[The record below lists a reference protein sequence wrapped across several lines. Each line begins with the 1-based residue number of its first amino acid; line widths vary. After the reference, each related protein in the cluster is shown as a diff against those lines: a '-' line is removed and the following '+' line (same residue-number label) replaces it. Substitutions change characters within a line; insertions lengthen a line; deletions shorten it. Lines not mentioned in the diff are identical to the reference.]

1 MKKRTAFLLAL
12 ALIGT
17 SIAPLS
23 QTGLLNITSIEASA
37 ASTYGD
43 FEYTVSNNEVTIT
56 GYKGKGG
63 EVQIPDYIN
72 NKKVTTIATDAFRYN
87 TKITSF
93 KFGYYVTTVKDWAF
107 YNCSNL
113 KTITLNQNLS
123 TDLSGGYLFN
133 GCDSLDQ
140 INMPYDMKDPS
151 FVFHFKYLAC
161 FPKFVRQETDKKVER
176 VYQELRSK
184 NSSINWN
191 LSSLTGKEREKAKY
205 EIAKYIH
212 SKLGGSADNNNVYIR
227 YISTAEETSP
237 FALVTGKGTCAGQS
251 SAYVLLLLKA
261 GFTMSEV
268 DIIGAPKHQLAG
280 VKLWNQWYLVECT
293 NNDAKSFGMHHNTD
307 GWYKAGT
314 YNAVKA
320 INSKEDLYTCVTKYR
335 LKNGSY
341 ATELNANT
349 QAFLSSKY
357 GKANGGSNPN
367 VDEYPRGDINMDGAV
382 DVFDLSMLKKYLT
395 GNYTNNMNL
404 VNCDFNFDGNI
415 NSNDVTSL
423 TRFLHGYTT
432 Y

>member
-1 MKKRTAFLLAL
+1 
-12 ALIGT
+12 
-17 SIAPLS
+17 
-23 QTGLLNITSIEASA
+23 
-37 ASTYGD
+37 
-43 FEYTVSNNEVTIT
+43 
-56 GYKGKGG
+56 
-63 EVQIPDYIN
+63 
-72 NKKVTTIATDAFRYN
+72 
-87 TKITSF
+87 
-93 KFGYYVTTVKDWAF
+93 
-107 YNCSNL
+107 
-113 KTITLNQNLS
+113 
-123 TDLSGGYLFN
+123 
-133 GCDSLDQ
+133 
-140 INMPYDMKDPS
+140 
-151 FVFHFKYLAC
+151 
-161 FPKFVRQETDKKVER
+161 
-176 VYQELRSK
+176 
-184 NSSINWN
+184 
-191 LSSLTGKEREKAKY
+191 
-205 EIAKYIH
+205 
-212 SKLGGSADNNNVYIR
+212 
-227 YISTAEETSP
+227 
-237 FALVTGKGTCAGQS
+237 
-251 SAYVLLLLKA
+251 
-261 GFTMSEV
+261 
-268 DIIGAPKHQLAG
+268 
-280 VKLWNQWYLVECT
+280 
-293 NNDAKSFGMHHNTD
+293 MHHNTD